1 VGLAPDDSNARRGV
15 AGQSTRN
22 VRKRETIQEASV
34 NRQLPEVN
42 ADKRAQRTREALLA
56 SFFGLVLERRYADI
70 KVADIVARANVGRS
84 TFYEHFANKN
94 AILAVS
100 LEFPFAALADTIRPA
115 DNTRQLLWTL
125 QHFWENRVIGK
136 VLFAGT
142 MRRKVT
148 AVLVQMIEQR
158 LEDERLIYPYA
169 LIIPGRLAAIQLAE
183 NMLAPI
189 TAWLASAPACTAEQ
203 LARSLRQSTVAILS
217 ALRNQI
223 PDQN

>member
-1 VGLAPDDSNARRGV
+1 
-15 AGQSTRN
+15 
-22 VRKRETIQEASV
+22 V
-34 NRQLPEVN
+34 NRQLPEIN

-70 KVADIVARANVGRS
+70 KVGDIVERANVGRS

-100 LEFPFAALADTIRPA
+100 LEYPFSALADSVRPA
-115 DNTRQLLWTL
+115 DNTALLIAML
-125 QHFWENRVIGK
+125 QHFWENRVVGK

-148 AVLVQMIEQR
+148 AVLVQMIERR
-158 LEDERLIYPYA
+158 LEDERLIYPQA
-169 LIIPGRLAAIQLAE
+169 LIIPTRLAAIQLAE
-183 NMLAPI
+183 NLLAPI
-189 TAWLASAPACTAEQ
+189 TAWLASAPACSAQQ
-203 LARSLRQSTVAILS
+203 LARALRQSTVAILS

-223 PDQN
+223 PGQS